1 MTDKIKNTFDI
12 KRSNIDVV
20 CIEKLIAS
28 AKTDV
33 SGKWISKD
41 ELKEYTDR
49 VVSMCIVAAVNT
61 APHAITSYDYSIA
74 KNTIER
80 VIDNIKRSFGRA

>member
-12 KRSNIDVV
+12 KKSNIDVV

-49 VVSMCIVAAVNT
+49 VVSMCIVTAVNT
-61 APHAITSYDYSIA
+61 VPHAITSYDHSIA
-74 KNTIER
+74 KNAIQR
-80 VIDNIKRSFGRA
+80 VIDNIKTSFGRK

>member
-1 MTDKIKNTFDI
+1 MTDPIKPCFTYTVNKIDI
-12 KRSNIDVV
+12 V

-49 VVSMCIVAAVNT
+49 IISMCIVAAVNT
-61 APHAITSYDYSIA
+61 LLMRLHHMIILLQRILY
-74 KNTIER
+74 K
-80 VIDNIKRSFGRA
+80 K

>member
-1 MTDKIKNTFDI
+1 MKDPIKPCFTYTTNKIDT
-12 KRSNIDVV
+12 V

-49 VVSMCIVAAVNT
+49 IISMCIVAAVNT
-61 APHAITSYDYSIA
+61 APHAITSYDHSVA

>member
-12 KRSNIDVV
+12 KKSSIDVV
-20 CIEKLIAS
+20 CVEKLIAS

-49 VVSMCIVAAVNT
+49 VISMCIVAAVNT
-61 APHAITSYDYSIA
+61 SPHAATTHDHSIA
-74 KNTIER
+74 TGTIQK
-80 VIDNIKRSFGRA
+80 VIENIKRSFGRA

>member
-1 MTDKIKNTFDI
+1 MKDPIKPCFTYTTNKIDT
-12 KRSNIDVV
+12 V

-49 VVSMCIVAAVNT
+49 IVSMCIVAAVNT
-61 APHAITSYDYSIA
+61 SPHAATTYDHTIA
-74 KNTIER
+74 EGAIQKVIE
-80 VIDNIKRSFGRA
+80 NIKRSFGRA

>member
-1 MTDKIKNTFDI
+1 MTEKIKNTFDFKQNKVDTI
-12 KRSNIDVV
+12 

-33 SGKWISKD
+33 SGKWVPKD

-49 VVSMCIVAAVNT
+49 VVGMCIVAAVNT
-61 APHAITSYDYSIA
+61 APHALTTYDHAIA
-74 KNTIER
+74 QSTIQK
-80 VIDNIKRSFGRA
+80 VIENIKRSFGRA

>member
-1 MTDKIKNTFDI
+1 MTEKIKNTFDFNQN
-12 KRSNIDVV
+12 KIDTV

-49 VVSMCIVAAVNT
+49 IISMCIVAAVNT
-61 APHAITSYDYSIA
+61 APNAITSYDHSIA
-74 KNTIER
+74 KNTIQK

>member
-1 MTDKIKNTFDI
+1 MTDPIKPCFTYTVNKIDI
-12 KRSNIDVV
+12 V

-49 VVSMCIVAAVNT
+49 IISMCIFAAVNT
-61 APHAITSYDYSIA
+61 APHAITSYDHSVA
-74 KNTIER
+74 KNTIQK
-80 VIDNIKRSFGRA
+80 VIDNIKRSFGKE

>member
-12 KRSNIDVV
+12 KKSNIDVV

-49 VVSMCIVAAVNT
+49 IISMCIVAAVNT

>member
-1 MTDKIKNTFDI
+1 MTDPIKPCFTYTVNKIDT
-12 KRSNIDVV
+12 V

-49 VVSMCIVAAVNT
+49 IISMCIFAAVNT
-61 APHAITSYDYSIA
+61 APHAITSYDHSVA
-74 KNTIER
+74 KNTIQK
-80 VIDNIKRSFGRA
+80 VIDNIKRSFGKE

>member
-1 MTDKIKNTFDI
+1 MTDPIKPCFTYTVNKIDT
-12 KRSNIDVV
+12 V

-49 VVSMCIVAAVNT
+49 IISMCIFAAVNT
-61 APHAITSYDYSIA
+61 APHAITSYDHSVE
-74 KNTIER
+74 KNTIQK
-80 VIDNIKRSFGRA
+80 VIDNIKRSFGKE

>member
-1 MTDKIKNTFDI
+1 MTDPIKPTFNYTQNKVDI
-12 KRSNIDVV
+12 A
-20 CIEKLIAS
+20 CMEKLIAS

-49 VVSMCIVAAVNT
+49 VVSMCIVTAVNT
-61 APHAITSYDYSIA
+61 VPHAITSYDHSIA
-74 KNTIER
+74 KNAIQR
-80 VIDNIKRSFGRA
+80 VIDNIKTSFGRK